1 MQLLSLSSKSC
12 RPGDKRDCR
21 RLMREWSALKS
32 YHILKFKFDFYLLFV
47 CVCCTCT
54 HMCVCH
60 SVLVEVRAY
69 LCELPL
75 SIHLWF
81 ISGIWSQ
88 VLRLAWQVTLPS
100 AKSSWDS
107 SLKFFLSHL
116 WGARK
121 PHLLFFSVGLKCS
134 LNLWRHIQ
142 PLLAAQTLLWHT
154 ENDAI

>member
-1 MQLLSLSSKSC
+1 VQLLSLSSKSC

-54 HMCVCH
+54 HMCVCY

-81 ISGIWSQ
+81 ISGFD
-88 VLRLAWQVTLPS
+88 LR
-100 AKSSWDS
+100 SSGLHGRW
-107 SLKFFLSHL
+107 LYLVLSHL
-116 WGARK
+116 GI
-121 PHLLFFSVGLKCS
+121 PPLNFFCLIFEVHENPIFCFLSVGLKCS